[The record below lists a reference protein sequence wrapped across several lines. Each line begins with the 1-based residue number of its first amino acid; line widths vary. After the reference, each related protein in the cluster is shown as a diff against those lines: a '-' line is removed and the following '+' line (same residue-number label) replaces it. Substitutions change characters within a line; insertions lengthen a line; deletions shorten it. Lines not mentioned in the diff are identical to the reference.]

1 MSALYDFSSSHGDA
15 KPSATVIVLRDGE
28 QGPEALLLQRNP
40 ELRAMGGAWVFP
52 GGKVDASDPGETQEA
67 RARHAGVRELAE
79 EAGLSISADGLED
92 FSHWLTPIVVKHR
105 YATWF
110 YITVVPSDVAITVD
124 GSEIVAHRWIRPLD
138 AVEAQHQGE
147 LTLPPPTLVSLIDI
161 SRCET
166 GAEAVAMAAQRQPPY
181 FFPIIIRRDDDMCML
196 YPGDAGY
203 EDADPDVAGVR
214 HRTETRDGRFHYT
227 REIDWLPRAD

>member
-1 MSALYDFSSSHGDA
+1 MSSLYDFSASHGDA
-15 KPSATVIVLRDGE
+15 KPSATVIVLRDGDS
-28 QGPEALLLQRNP
+28 GPEVLLLQRNP

-52 GGKVDASDPGETQEA
+52 GGKVDDSDPGDSAEA
-67 RARHAGVRELAE
+67 QARHAGVRELAE
-79 EAGLSISADGLED
+79 EAGLHIAAEALED

-110 YITVVPSDVAITVD
+110 YITVVPGDAEITVD
-124 GSEIVAHRWIRPLD
+124 GSEIVAHRWVRPVD
-138 AVEAQHQGE
+138 AIDAQSQGE

-166 GAEAVAMAAQRQPPY
+166 GDAAVAMAASRQPPY
-181 FFPIIIRRDDDMCML
+181 FFPIIIRGDDEMCML

-203 EDADPDVAGVR
+203 EDADPSVEGVR
-214 HRTETRDGRFHYT
+214 HRTETRNGRFHYT
-227 REIDWLPRAD
+227 REIDWLPRQV